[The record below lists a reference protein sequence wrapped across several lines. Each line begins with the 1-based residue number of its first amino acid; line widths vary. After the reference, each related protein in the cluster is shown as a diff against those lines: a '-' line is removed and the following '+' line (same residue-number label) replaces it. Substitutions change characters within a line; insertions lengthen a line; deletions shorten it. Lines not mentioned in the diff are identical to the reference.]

1 MDDMECMVVKNGI
14 IVKRM
19 ASKKE
24 YIQSLHLCSLELYI
38 LTCTLDG
45 LQKDSVL
52 LEDAAQRNMYSLIL
66 PETNRRHRHSVKIT
80 LNPIRPSYQ
89 ERGLVLCMSRVLLYE
104 KWQLLITGLEAYR
117 LFKVDLVVTHVQS
130 ALLSIFELLKAY
142 EQLGFLKIMP
152 GIRLPHQRG
161 MRWDPN
167 AETEFNGQILLAHE
181 CFYEYRESAQFIG
194 LIDWDDLLVPSKHF
208 STLPAAFAAA
218 FTQNPDT
225 AYFLVNKLEAS
236 FVEQRVKY
244 PAEFSLRKLLKDGIR
259 TAEMYNDEKMVVR
272 PKALRGFWMHNSQ
285 NVEPNKRAVKVFT
298 NYSIILHLANEERAN
313 PDEFQTPFMTKFN
326 ISKMDL
332 HASEQLKKLNN
343 SKLPSSQPFYN
354 ALVKC
359 HSQIFAYY
367 KDVGPER
374 SGCLSYSLC
383 VLPRLP
389 EAICAVTKSKFDTV
403 LTRSGAVFHARKY
416 SEFGHERCIKEGGI

>member
-1 MDDMECMVVKNGI
+1 
-14 IVKRM
+14 
-19 ASKKE
+19 
-24 YIQSLHLCSLELYI
+24 
-38 LTCTLDG
+38 
-45 LQKDSVL
+45 
-52 LEDAAQRNMYSLIL
+52 MYSLIL
-66 PETNRRHRHSVKIT
+66 PERNRRHRHSIKIT

-89 ERGLVLCMSRVLLYE
+89 KRGLVLCMSRVLLYE

-117 LFKVDLVVTHVQS
+117 LFKVDLVVTHIQS
-130 ALLSIFELLKAY
+130 ALLSVFELLKAY
-142 EQLGFLKIMP
+142 EQLGILRIMP

-194 LIDWDDLLVPSKHF
+194 LIDWDDLLVPSRHF

-218 FTQNPDT
+218 FAQNPDT

-285 NVEPNKRAVKVFT
+285 NVEPNKRAVKMFT

-313 PDEFQTPFMTKFN
+313 PDEFQTSFMKKFN

-332 HASEQLKKLNN
+332 HASEQLRKLNN

-354 ALVKC
+354 ALVNC
-359 HSQIFAYY
+359 HSQIFAFY
-367 KDVGPER
+367 KSVGPGG

-389 EAICAVTKSKFDTV
+389 EAMCAVTKSNIPSLATKD
-403 LTRSGAVFHARKY
+403 A
-416 SEFGHERCIKEGGI
+416 